1 MKKILIPIMLG
12 LLCSPAIAEPT
23 LHDFARELGYSEAF
37 LNEGLAGTLNA
48 KSDSV
53 LPRAQNKSQKVIH
66 SEPRAELMEAN
77 DLLHPR
83 VFQKGESP
91 AMIPVLT
98 RLHRQNPRSEK
109 ITRKLAVTCLRS
121 GQPREALYWYI
132 QTYQRDRSDFESLW
146 NMASIA
152 YRLGEMDQ
160 AKKYLEEY
168 SALDPNSAWGRM
180 ARDFLSGSFSGNNL
194 SDGFKSG
201 FGRTVVSSGN
211 KIDDRTRVLR
221 EQAVMAGES
230 DGRSDSAIMV
240 IEGKRT
246 DFDSFMSKMDK
257 SETLKPNKKNGTLEG
272 KSRAKASTVKE
283 GSKSSLEKARIVEK
297 PVAPEPQ
304 AVAPV
309 STMVASESAPI
320 STASSPV
327 VP

>member
-1 MKKILIPIMLG
+1 MKKILIPVMLG
-12 LLCSPAIAEPT
+12 LLCSPVFAEPT
-23 LHDFARELGYSEAF
+23 LHDFAREIGYSEAF
-37 LNEGLAGTLNA
+37 LNEGLPGARKT
-48 KSDSV
+48 KSDAV
-53 LPRAQNKSQKVIH
+53 LTRAPIKSQNVVH
-66 SEPRAELMEAN
+66 SEPRPDLMDAS

-98 RLHRQNPRSEK
+98 RLHRQNPRSDK
-109 ITRKLAVTCLRS
+109 ITRKLAVTCLRN

-132 QTYQRDRSDFESLW
+132 QTYQRERSDFESLW

-201 FGRTVVSSGN
+201 FGRTVISSGN

-221 EQAVMAGES
+221 EQAILAGES
-230 DGRSDSAIMV
+230 DGRSGSAIMV

-272 KSRAKASTVKE
+272 KTRAKASTVNE

-297 PVAPEPQ
+297 PVVSASPT
-304 AVAPV
+304 VASALP
-309 STMVASESAPI
+309 VASESAPI